1 MRILPLAEAKAKLS
15 QLVADVANTDEE
27 VTITKNGRATAVL
40 VSYEEFESWQETLAV
55 LSDRE
60 LVEEIRTGLRQLKQ
74 ERGKLLTDTQLK
86 QLFDEAYRVSS

>member
-55 LSDRE
+55 VSDRE
-60 LVEEIRTGLRQLKQ
+60 LVEEIRAGLRQLKQ

-86 QLFDEAYRVSS
+86 QLFDEA

>member
-15 QLVADVANTDEE
+15 RLVADVANTDEE

-40 VSYEEFESWQETLAV
+40 MSYEEFESWQETLAV

-60 LVEEIRTGLRQLKQ
+60 LVEELRTGLRQLKQ
-74 ERGKLLTDTQLK
+74 ERGKPLTDTQLR
-86 QLFDEAYRVSS
+86 QLFDEA

>member
-40 VSYEEFESWQETLAV
+40 MSYEEFESWQETLAV

-74 ERGKLLTDTQLK
+74 ERGKPLTDTQLK
-86 QLFDEAYRVSS
+86 QLFDEA

>member
-15 QLVADVANTDEE
+15 QLVADVASTDEE
-27 VTITKNGRATAVL
+27 VTITKNGRAAAVL

-74 ERGKLLTDTQLK
+74 ERGKPLTDTQLK
-86 QLFDEAYRVSS
+86 QLFDEA

>member
-27 VTITKNGRATAVL
+27 VTITKNGRAAAVL

-74 ERGKLLTDTQLK
+74 ERGRPLTDTQLK
-86 QLFDEAYRVSS
+86 QLFDEA

>member
-27 VTITKNGRATAVL
+27 VTITKDGRATAVL

-74 ERGKLLTDTQLK
+74 ERGKLLTDTQLR
-86 QLFDEAYRVSS
+86 QLFDEA

>member
-1 MRILPLAEAKAKLS
+1 MCIRILPLAEAKAKLS

-40 VSYEEFESWQETLAV
+40 MSYEEFESWQETLAV

-74 ERGKLLTDTQLK
+74 ERGKPLTDTQLK
-86 QLFDEAYRVSS
+86 QLFDEA

>member
-60 LVEEIRTGLRQLKQ
+60 LVEEIRTGMRQLKQ

-86 QLFDEAYRVSS
+86 QLFDEACRVSS

>member
-1 MRILPLAEAKAKLS
+1 MRILPLAEAEAKLS

-60 LVEEIRTGLRQLKQ
+60 LIEEIRTGLRQLKQ

-86 QLFDEAYRVSS
+86 QLFDEA

>member
-74 ERGKLLTDTQLK
+74 ERGELLTDTQLK
-86 QLFDEAYRVSS
+86 QLFDEA

>member
-40 VSYEEFESWQETLAV
+40 MSYEEFESWQETLAV

-60 LVEEIRTGLRQLKQ
+60 LVEELRTGMRQLKQ

-86 QLFDEAYRVSS
+86 QLFDEA